1 MENIMDSNAVE
12 IGKTIR
18 QARIDHG
25 FKSRA
30 ALVGTRKLK
39 GKITQEGL
47 RKIEQGERV
56 PRLENLRALAE
67 TLEIG
72 SKNIRKLERMA
83 LEANVAR
90 VTRRA
95 GNATVTFQIEGK
107 PLRIDALPPKRK
119 MENFVRGT
127 VTQLVDV
134 VNKYGI
140 LDADVDH
147 FRRHARS
154 ILLKQLEQ

>member
-1 MENIMDSNAVE
+1 MDSYAVE

-30 ALVGTRKLK
+30 SLVGTKKLK

-67 TLEIG
+67 ALDIG
-72 SKNIRKLERMA
+72 PKNIRKLERMA

-119 MENFVRGT
+119 SEAFVRDT
-127 VTQLVDV
+127 VHQLVEIV
-134 VNKYGI
+134 SKYGI
-140 LDADVDH
+140 MEEDVEH
-147 FRRHARS
+147 FRRYARS
-154 ILLKQLEQ
+154 VLYKQLELS

>member
-1 MENIMDSNAVE
+1 MNTNYAVE
-12 IGKTIR
+12 IGRAIR
-18 QARIDHG
+18 EARLDHG

-30 ALVGTRKLK
+30 ALVETKKLK

-56 PRLENLRALAE
+56 PRLENLRSLADALLIGPKKTRA
-67 TLEIG
+67 LE
-72 SKNIRKLERMA
+72 KMA
-83 LEANVAR
+83 LEANVVRMA
-90 VTRRA
+90 RRA

-107 PLRIDALPPKRK
+107 PLRVDSLPPKRK
-119 MENFVRGT
+119 TESFVREA
-127 VTQLVDV
+127 VSNLVAV

-140 LDADVDH
+140 LDADVEH

-154 ILLKQLEQ
+154 ILLKQLDR